1 MPGLSDDQRIREYK
15 RLIRKMP
22 AENQFLL
29 LYVLDLLGI
38 FAKESDK
45 NLMTAASE
53 FIFVDRT
60 NLHQIWLSSSSPAS
74 CTTAATTCGQQ
85 RAPSPRTLSSS

>member
-1 MPGLSDDQRIREYK
+1 MPGLSDEQKIREFK
-15 RLIRKMP
+15 RLIRRMP

-45 NLMTAASE
+45 NLMNAASE
-53 FIFVDRT
+53 LLTPCRADGRQT
-60 NLHQIWLSSSSPAS
+60 WLSSSSQAS
-74 CTTAATTCGQQ
+74 FTTADMTCGLRRMQS
-85 RAPSPRTLSSS
+85 RRTLSSF

>member
-15 RLIRKMP
+15 RLIRQMP
-22 AENQFLL
+22 AENQYLL

-38 FAKESDK
+38 FAKESEK

-53 FIFVDRT
+53 F
-60 NLHQIWLSSSSPAS
+60 
-74 CTTAATTCGQQ
+74 
-85 RAPSPRTLSSS
+85 TLGDAR

>member
-15 RLIRKMP
+15 RLIRRMP

-53 FIFVDRT
+53 LIRLFPA
-60 NLHQIWLSSSSPAS
+60 NWSQIWLSFSSRAS
-74 CTTAATTCGQQ
+74 CTTVATTCG
-85 RAPSPRTLSSS
+85 RRKVPSRRTSSSS

>member
-15 RLIRKMP
+15 RLIRRMP

-45 NLMTAASE
+45 NLMNAASKFWE
-53 FIFVDRT
+53 MSCADWR
-60 NLHQIWLSSSSPAS
+60 QIWLSSSSPAS
-74 CTTAATTCGQQ
+74 CTIAGTTCDQQ
-85 RAPSPRTLSSS
+85 RVPSRRTLSSS

>member
-15 RLIRKMP
+15 RLIRRMP

-45 NLMTAASE
+45 NLMTAASTLQGSK
-53 FIFVDRT
+53 RT
-60 NLHQIWLSSSSPAS
+60 NWLQI
-74 CTTAATTCGQQ
+74 
-85 RAPSPRTLSSS
+85 